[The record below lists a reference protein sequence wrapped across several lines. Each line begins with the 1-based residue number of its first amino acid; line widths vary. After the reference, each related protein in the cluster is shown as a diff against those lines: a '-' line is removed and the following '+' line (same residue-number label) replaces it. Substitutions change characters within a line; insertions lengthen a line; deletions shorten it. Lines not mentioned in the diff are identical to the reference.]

1 MSASVRRVITTR
13 PTTGDAAAG
22 ALLLLGLASAVLLF
36 ALLPTPAARL
46 AVAGGALVAV
56 LGLWQINRALV
67 GIVDIVIALIVAA
80 LIFTQQPD
88 ASRIG
93 IVVAVVLV
101 IIMGVAGL
109 FASEVIRTVYRRVTE
124 YRHISDA
131 LTPIDATTGAL
142 KQAFGRDRL
151 RSEVARAFRYQR
163 SFSLLIGK
171 PADWRGELDRRGGE
185 GAEVALAE
193 AVRLVAS
200 RLRNTDI
207 ISLESDRAIAI
218 ILTETTAEGGEYA
231 AQHLQ
236 SALRSDNQM
245 EMRFGLVQFPDDG
258 VTEEKLISE
267 AYDALTFAEM
277 ANMPM
282 ASRREL
288 LAGSGTI

>member
-1 MSASVRRVITTR
+1 MSVQVRRGIAR

-22 ALLLLGLASAVLLF
+22 VLLLLGLASAVVLF
-36 ALLPTPAARL
+36 GVLPTPAARL
-46 AVAGGALVAV
+46 AIAACALAAV
-56 LGLWQINRALV
+56 LGLWQISRA
-67 GIVDIVIALIVAA
+67 
-80 LIFTQQPD
+80 
-88 ASRIG
+88 
-93 IVVAVVLV
+93 VVALATV
-101 IIMGVAGL
+101 ILALAVAGL
-109 FASEVIRTVYRRVTE
+109 IKTQQSDARLIGIALAALLIIVMGIAGLLASELIRSVYRRVAE
-124 YRHISDA
+124 YRRINEA
-131 LTPIDATTGAL
+131 LTPIGPVTGAL
-142 KQAFGRDRL
+142 KHSFGHDRL

-171 PADWRGELDRRGGE
+171 PADWRGEIERRSPE
-185 GAEVALAE
+185 GAESARAE
-193 AVRLVAS
+193 AIRLVAS

-207 ISLESDRAIAI
+207 ISLEPDRAIAI

-236 SALRSDNQM
+236 SALRSENQM

-258 VTEEKLISE
+258 VTEEKLVSE